1 MRKCQLCGTLYP
13 SEFDALCEADEG
25 DSWSYWCDKHSKA
38 AQESGCEDC
47 AYEFEGRSY
56 FTPEKLGEG
65 LFQNWEFARRETA
78 TLKISDWLIETGRDK
93 LLAGKLREI
102 EQLEELTPDDRVSL
116 VIMVLLGDSVLRW
129 QGQAVE
135 FGTLQHHEELGVS
148 VLSGRLP
155 ELMAALGIGAWLLEI
170 KNHWSWILEEHQNS
184 NNPHVDSFRLLFN
197 TAPARDLKTA
207 LMAATLVP
215 RFNVAA
221 AWSRR
226 AGALATMA
234 ATGADTGFEMPNRL
248 ELKKLFQRISSGL
261 KAGKVF
267 LSANKDYL
275 QTPLLLSWPFQG
287 KTLIENEM
295 FRNIIGEYLDI
306 NQETRLLQTLVFGYL
321 RDFDAQKGRFVS
333 LLAALITEFLEKGN
347 SGEFKKWRLI
357 NDRIQIFSGSKAP
370 EYCAKALNPM
380 LDIESGLN
388 EFGLKGHNL
397 GGGFSSEVLLKFIE
411 QTGPFD
417 LDLWEKYRTWFEKCA
432 RAFHRREYRW
442 VESLASAYQAHRAD
456 GIIRTVVSRYLVNRY
471 GEPDQCNLL
480 WNACSDHTR
489 ELFLQWLLFENLEKF
504 FELIADYSETTG
516 GEMRMQWGY
525 RKAFWLAV
533 HRTGVVSDV
542 RIAVGRGLM
551 DKLGE
556 ARLKEKFGSK
566 VFKFNDGDERRCALL
581 LQVGPFTIVD
591 FTHNAKCRI
600 WETRDEH
607 KLWFKETKLK
617 KNAFQ
622 GGSDLRIKSHY
633 ETTGIS
639 HFSSE
644 TYGWQ
649 DAVAEFLKPYLPE
662 KLPRSSYQF
671 RE

>member
-1 MRKCQLCGTLYP
+1 
-13 SEFDALCEADEG
+13 
-25 DSWSYWCDKHSKA
+25 
-38 AQESGCEDC
+38 
-47 AYEFEGRSY
+47 
-56 FTPEKLGEG
+56 
-65 LFQNWEFARRETA
+65 
-78 TLKISDWLIETGRDK
+78 
-93 LLAGKLREI
+93 
-102 EQLEELTPDDRVSL
+102 
-116 VIMVLLGDSVLRW
+116 
-129 QGQAVE
+129 
-135 FGTLQHHEELGVS
+135 
-148 VLSGRLP
+148 
-155 ELMAALGIGAWLLEI
+155 
-170 KNHWSWILEEHQNS
+170 
-184 NNPHVDSFRLLFN
+184 
-197 TAPARDLKTA
+197 
-207 LMAATLVP
+207 MAATLVP